1 MASEAVDNRDK
12 GIHLGVIIRPI
23 PSIVEVL
30 IKPPTEL
37 ARDSLGQALLAWR
50 LAVNEPLTHDFSLR
64 RLSRSG

>member
-1 MASEAVDNRDK
+1 MASEAVDNRNK
-12 GIHLGVIIRPI
+12 GIHLSGIIRPI
-23 PSIVEVL
+23 PSTVEVL

-50 LAVNEPLTHDFSLR
+50 LAANESLTGDFSLR